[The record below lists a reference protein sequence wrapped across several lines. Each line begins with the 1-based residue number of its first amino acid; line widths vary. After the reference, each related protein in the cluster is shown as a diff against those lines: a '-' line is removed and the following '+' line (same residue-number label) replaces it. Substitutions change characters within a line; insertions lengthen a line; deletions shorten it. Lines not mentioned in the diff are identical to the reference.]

1 MHCPSSAHRS
11 VLCLLPFLR
20 RKNASGEG
28 IWLLIPWLSS
38 VSPPCWAHPLCNH
51 FKGKKN
57 VVTKVWGKGS
67 TSHMFRPGVFN
78 ATRRAKGMEDRY
90 LIRHFCLFH
99 LKKRHR
105 SLLTLIC
112 LVLAL
117 IYCSFCNIFGIL
129 QATPLLNFTDWG
141 RLKLWV

>member
-1 MHCPSSAHRS
+1 MPSSFFKEKKCFWGRDLAPDPLIVIS
-11 VLCLLPFLR
+11 IPSLL
-20 RKNASGEG
+20 
-28 IWLLIPWLSS
+28 
-38 VSPPCWAHPLCNH
+38 
-51 FKGKKN
+51 
-57 VVTKVWGKGS
+57 S
-67 TSHMFRPGVFN
+67 TSPVQSFQGEEKRRDQSLREGKHVSHVQTRCFN

-141 RLKLWV
+141 RLKL